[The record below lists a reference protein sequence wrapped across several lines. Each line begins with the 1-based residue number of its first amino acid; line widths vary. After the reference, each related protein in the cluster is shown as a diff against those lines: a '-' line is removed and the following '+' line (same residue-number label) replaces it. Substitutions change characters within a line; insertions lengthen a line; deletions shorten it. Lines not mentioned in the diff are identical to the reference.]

1 MDLTTLCH
9 VEGEKLADWFPSA
22 LCNVVLD
29 EWPISDFFQEQ
40 QDRDFL
46 QKSNNLNTPV
56 TDVIET
62 ANEGQCCCV
71 F

>member
-29 EWPISDFFQEQ
+29 EWPISDFF
-40 QDRDFL
+40 
-46 QKSNNLNTPV
+46 PG
-56 TDVIET
+56 T
-62 ANEGQCCCV
+62 AGQR
-71 F
+71 FSAEKQ